1 MMKARTEERNRE
13 KRKVFIFFL
22 FLSFSL
28 FFCFSCACSI
38 FFSSV
43 VSFCRHDEISLFSS
57 GLKVNPVNI
66 KLLNNMGRLEEKRA
80 NFAAAVKYYNK
91 ALALEDKS
99 LRTYL
104 NLGNLYSRLS
114 RFDEAEAVYRKVSK
128 TLHGMVRERE
138 RERERGRERE
148 NEKKLC
154 ECPDITSLSCKWN

>member
-1 MMKARTEERNRE
+1 M
-13 KRKVFIFFL
+13 
-22 FLSFSL
+22 
-28 FFCFSCACSI
+28 
-38 FFSSV
+38 
-43 VSFCRHDEISLFSS
+43 
-57 GLKVNPVNI
+57 NPVNI